1 MVPGVLVSIATHEPM
16 ELLETMI
23 ASSIPYLDIYPFGA
37 SLRILIEED
46 QLTQVASFP
55 YKQITP
61 GLEDVFVH
69 LVKSKRK
76 EMKI

>member
-1 MVPGVLVSIATHEPM
+1 
-16 ELLETMI
+16 MI

-37 SLRILIEED
+37 SLHILIEED
-46 QLTQVASFP
+46 HLAQLSAFP

-61 GLEDVFVH
+61 GLEDVFVY